1 MFSLVK
7 STLVVVQ
14 SFWHMLACTKDDYSL
29 CTSQNFFTGRYF
41 LSGKMVFERTGS
53 KGTVTIMR
61 AKRSSIK
68 HRVHT
73 GTLALH
79 IIDQYK

>member
-1 MFSLVK
+1 
-7 STLVVVQ
+7 
-14 SFWHMLACTKDDYSL
+14 
-29 CTSQNFFTGRYF
+29 

-61 AKRSSIK
+61 AKKSSIK